1 MNSLSRT
8 LGQPEV
14 HVALDE
20 GEEPPVLLT
29 FTWQGV
35 TWQTYAADPGLA
47 VEEPRVYL
55 KDAGE
60 DLSGVDHQPPNSRVG
75 PGGRVVLGL

>member
-1 MNSLSRT
+1 
-8 LGQPEV
+8 
-14 HVALDE
+14 VALDR
-20 GEEPPVLLT
+20 GEEPAVLLT
-29 FTWQGV
+29 FTWQGY

-60 DLSGVDHQPPNSRVG
+60 DLSGVNRQLPNARVG

>member
-1 MNSLSRT
+1 MNSLSRQ

-14 HVALDE
+14 YVELEE

-35 TWQTYAADPGLA
+35 TRQTYAANPGLA

-55 KDAGE
+55 KSAGE
-60 DLSGVDHQPPNSRVG
+60 NLSGVERQPPNARVG
-75 PGGRVVLGL
+75 AGGRVLLGL